1 MTRGRQDGE
10 RTTMTRRVRGWAVAG
25 VSALLLAGAAT
36 AAGPA
41 AAAAG
46 EQEQEG
52 LGVAAASC
60 TKTKK
65 VYWGTPAAS
74 LPVSSG
80 GSVNCLLGPGS
91 SGSAVKAL
99 QHALARCHK
108 VNLGA
113 GGVDGIYGERTRAGV
128 LAVQRAAGIAQDGV
142 YGLQTQQ
149 SMNWDFQGGGQR
161 FCGNIYVT
169 P

>member
-1 MTRGRQDGE
+1 MS
-10 RTTMTRRVRGWAVAG
+10 RRVRGWAVAG
-25 VSALLLAGAAT
+25 VSALLLAGAAA

-41 AAAAG
+41 VADAG
-46 EQEQEG
+46 ERDG
-52 LGVAAASC
+52 VGVAAASC

-65 VYWGTPAAS
+65 VHWGTPAAS

-142 YGLQTQQ
+142 YGLQTQR
-149 SMNWDFQGGGQR
+149 SMLWDFQGGGQR
-161 FCGNIYVT
+161 FCGNIYVN

>member
-1 MTRGRQDGE
+1 M
-10 RTTMTRRVRGWAVAG
+10 
-25 VSALLLAGAAT
+25 SALLLAGAAT

-41 AAAAG
+41 VAAAG
-46 EQEQEG
+46 ERDAA
-52 LGVAAASC
+52 GVAVASC

-99 QHALARCHK
+99 QHAPARCHK

-113 GGVDGIYGERTRAGV
+113 GGVDGIYGERTGPVSSRCSG
-128 LAVQRAAGIAQDGV
+128 RPGSPRTGST
-142 YGLQTQQ
+142 G
-149 SMNWDFQGGGQR
+149 SRPSGR
-161 FCGNIYVT
+161 
-169 P
+169 

>member
-1 MTRGRQDGE
+1 M
-10 RTTMTRRVRGWAVAG
+10 AG
-25 VSALLLAGAAT
+25 VSALRRAGAAT

-41 AAAAG
+41 VAAAG

-128 LAVQRAAGIAQDGV
+128 LALQRAAGIAQDGV

>member
-1 MTRGRQDGE
+1 M
-10 RTTMTRRVRGWAVAG
+10 
-25 VSALLLAGAAT
+25 
-36 AAGPA
+36 
-41 AAAAG
+41 AAAG
-46 EQEQEG
+46 ERDG
-52 LGVAAASC
+52 AGVAASC
-60 TKTKK
+60 TRTKK

-91 SGSAVKAL
+91 SGTAVKAL

-113 GGVDGIYGERTRAGV
+113 GGVDGIDDERTRAGV
-128 LAVQRAAGIAQDGV
+128 LAVQQAAGIAQDGV
-142 YGLQTQQ
+142 YGLRTQQ

-161 FCGNIYVT
+161 FRGNIYGN

>member
-1 MTRGRQDGE
+1 MA
-10 RTTMTRRVRGWAVAG
+10 RRARGWAVAG
-25 VSALLLAGAAT
+25 VSALLMAGVAT
-36 AAGPA
+36 AGPA
-41 AAAAG
+41 VAAQAGAGIAAAG
-46 EQEQEG
+46 C
-52 LGVAAASC
+52 A
-60 TKTKK
+60 KTKK

-80 GSVNCLLGPGS
+80 GSVNCVLGPGS

-108 VNLGA
+108 VNLGS
-113 GGVDGIYGERTRAGV
+113 GGVDGIYGERTWAGV

-142 YGLQTQQ
+142 YGLQTQR
-149 SMNWDFQGGGQR
+149 SMLWDFQGGGQR
-161 FCGNIYVT
+161 FCGNIYVS